1 MEDSIIIQQY
11 WARDPDAVSN
21 TQKKY
26 GAYLYTIAQRIL
38 SLREDAQES
47 VNDTYLAAWD
57 TIPPQRPNL
66 LQVYL
71 SKLTRHISID
81 RLRHRTAQKRQPG
94 EYELSIEE
102 LSPYLTEG
110 DTTAQ
115 TLDAKELALAI
126 AAYLDTLPLLH
137 RQIFLRRYFYFDP
150 IAQIADKAG
159 LSLSNTKVIL
169 HRLRQNLK
177 QHLQKEGY
185 L

>member
-1 MEDSIIIQQY
+1 MEDLMIIEQY
-11 WARDPDAVSN
+11 WARDPEAVCN

-26 GAYLYTIAQRIL
+26 GAYLYTIAAHIL
-38 SLREDAQES
+38 NLREDAQES
-47 VNDTYLAAWD
+47 VNDTYLAAWE

-71 SKLTRHISID
+71 GKLTRHISID
-81 RLRHRTAQKRQPG
+81 RLRHRTAQRRYAG
-94 EYELSIEE
+94 EYALSIEE
-102 LSPYLTEG
+102 LSPYLSEG
-110 DTTAQ
+110 DTTSQ
-115 TLDAKELALAI
+115 TLDAKELALAV
-126 AAYLDTLPLLH
+126 ASYLDTLPVLH

-150 IAQIADKAG
+150 IAEIASKAG

>member
-1 MEDSIIIQQY
+1 MEDSFIIEQY

-26 GAYLYTIAQRIL
+26 GAYLYAIAQRIL

-47 VNDTYLAAWD
+47 VNDTYLAAWE

-71 SKLTRHISID
+71 GKLTRHISID
-81 RLRHRTAQKRQPG
+81 RLRHRTAQKRHPG

-102 LSPYLTEG
+102 LSPYLTQG
-110 DTTAQ
+110 DTTTKA
-115 TLDAKELALAI
+115 LDAKELALAV
-126 AAYLDTLPLLH
+126 AAYLDTIPALH

-150 IAQIADKAG
+150 VTQIADKAG
-159 LSLSNTKVIL
+159 ISVSNTKVIL

-177 QHLQKEGY
+177 QYLQKEGY

>member
-11 WARDPDAVSN
+11 WARDPDAIVS

-81 RLRHRTAQKRQPG
+81 RLRYRTAQKRQPG

-115 TLDAKELALAI
+115 ALDAKELALAI

-159 LSLSNTKVIL
+159 LSLNNTKVIL